1 MVYVKEAEGQ
11 NYGQNQ
17 MCILPGEYDR
27 ETATAENERS
37 PSRKF

>member
-1 MVYVKEAEGQ
+1 MVYFKEAE
-11 NYGQNQ
+11 GQNQ

-37 PSRKF
+37 PSRKL